1 MKKNMTAIE
10 LFLAKRDVTRVYR
23 VCPRCGGEGTF
34 LSGETCYYCQGSGE
48 VD

>member
-1 MKKNMTAIE
+1 MKNMSVVD
-10 LFLAKRDVTRVYR
+10 LFLARRGAIRFSR

-34 LSGETCYYCQGSGE
+34 LSGETCYYCQGSGR